1 MAHAYQEFIAPGT
14 YSFRSRG
21 DVNALRNVVKFHWEM
36 VDSDGAVQAV
46 GLEFLV
52 LGPDGRIRTDYQ
64 FIES

>member
-1 MAHAYQEFIAPGT
+1 MAHAYEEFIPI
-14 YSFRSRG
+14 RSAAAVTWTRCVTPSSSTG
-21 DVNALRNVVKFHWEM
+21 EM

-46 GLEFLV
+46 GLEFHV

>member
-21 DVNALRNVVKFHWEM
+21 DVVALRDVVKFPGEM
-36 VDSDGAVQAV
+36 VDSDGAVRAV